1 MINIVR
7 SRVNEISDTILY
19 QEARAFVRDTDMPSK
34 KQLNHLYG
42 LAATSKSW
50 SNLRKYIDN
59 QRNRDTLP
67 KECKSFYDA
76 LWRYFYDS
84 QQGLTQRIQTD
95 LQLVNVEDLAKNERK
110 QIVEAW
116 AQELAQEFITHLL
129 AEALIKHVQEQA

>member
-1 MINIVR
+1 MINVVH

-34 KQLNHLYG
+34 KQLNHLNG
-42 LAATSKSW
+42 LAAMGKNW
-50 SNLRKYIDN
+50 SDLRKYIDH

-67 KECKSFYDA
+67 KECKAFYDA
-76 LWRYFYDS
+76 LWHYFYDS

-95 LQLVNVEDLAKNERK
+95 LQLVNVEGLAKNARK
-110 QIVEAW
+110 QAVEAW

-129 AEALIKHVQEQA
+129 AEALIKQV

>member
-1 MINIVR
+1 MISVVR

-19 QEARAFVRDTDMPSK
+19 QEARAFVRDRDTDIPSK

-42 LAATSKSW
+42 LAAMGKSW
-50 SNLRKYIDN
+50 SDLRKYIEH

-67 KECKSFYDA
+67 EECKAFYDA

-95 LQLVNVEDLAKNERK
+95 LQLVNIEGLAKNARK
-110 QIVEAW
+110 QAVEAW

-129 AEALIKHVQEQA
+129 AEALIKQV